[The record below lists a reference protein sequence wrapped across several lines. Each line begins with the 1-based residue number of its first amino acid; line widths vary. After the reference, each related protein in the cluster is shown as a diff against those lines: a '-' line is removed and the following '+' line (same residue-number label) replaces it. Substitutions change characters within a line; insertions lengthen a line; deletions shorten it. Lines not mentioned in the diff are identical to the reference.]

1 MIGCFILGS
10 GTSFIFEIGAFRDF
24 TELSKAFWEKNKDY
38 FINTGVMNEL
48 NLKLWNVEIPTRNNK
63 KYLELKN
70 NPRVDIDVEQEFGDL
85 QIPSNPKYKQRPFFL
100 MNDLPTI
107 NGNDGLTDTT
117 VLEELSQIKECL
129 IVLGASGSGKTR
141 TLIELLCKKYGFYF
155 TGLTKDDLDIF
166 EKMTLNFRKVPEYF
180 LNDKIRELIHN
191 ILYLVNQSPLL
202 PDNCKSEDEV
212 IMVET
217 NSESKD
223 KLLMAKTNHGETQEL
238 PTEEKIEYNPTEEN
252 EENVDLITGENE
264 DETELDLH
272 EPSVIHVNEDNSEES
287 LNWNMIKKKVE
298 TYRNQ
303 LKKGKYAVE

>member
-1 MIGCFILGS
+1 
-10 GTSFIFEIGAFRDF
+10 
-24 TELSKAFWEKNKDY
+24 
-38 FINTGVMNEL
+38 MNEL

-70 NPRVDIDVEQEFGDL
+70 NLRVDIDVEQEFGDAVTESL
-85 QIPSNPKYKQRPFFL
+85 SFLFLSQIKL
-100 MNDLPTI
+100 ILIMNDLPTI

-217 NSESKD
+217 NSESED

-252 EENVDLITGENE
+252 EENVDLITGENK